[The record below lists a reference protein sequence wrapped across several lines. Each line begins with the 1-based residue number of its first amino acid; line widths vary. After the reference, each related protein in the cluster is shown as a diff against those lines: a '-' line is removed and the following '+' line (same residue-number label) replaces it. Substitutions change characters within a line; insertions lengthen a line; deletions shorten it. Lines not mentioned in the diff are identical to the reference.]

1 MAAITTDADPVP
13 GCSSTPLGAMRY
25 RPMSSPAFAR
35 RWFPDGATAAALTR
49 APVVVFDRKDDLQ
62 AAYLRRRGVDGVPP
76 VHYVPSSADYLDAVR
91 LGLGWGMVPDLQ
103 LALAGYELVDLD
115 PAGAADV
122 VLHWQQWRLRSPSL
136 DRVAAAVLAAG
147 RAALAPPPALTR

>member
-1 MAAITTDADPVP
+1 VA
-13 GCSSTPLGAMRY
+13 GA
-25 RPMSSPAFAR
+25 
-35 RWFPDGATAAALTR
+35 
-49 APVVVFDRKDDLQ
+49 
-62 AAYLRRRGVDGVPP
+62 PP

-91 LGLGWGMVPDLQ
+91 LGLGWGMVPDVQ
-103 LALAGYELVDLD
+103 LARAGYQLVDLD

-147 RAALAPPPALTR
+147 RAALTQSPAFRR